1 MKMKLG
7 ATWCYLLFM
16 LINHKYSLLASAKSL
31 ETQNLASCHEHVG
44 DFFKSFLN
52 VTIQPSNKV
61 GKYSKVWSTPSR
73 LLSASKPIFRMLC
86 CARSCSGGLYS
97 VCLFIAPAIHHL
109 IYIDTRSMPSVTS
122 WDVLLGFGEHF
133 PGKDYYFPVIR
144 TEAMNLNQFKS
155 RGCSKNARLTCSTF
169 LTDSRSGVASPVC
182 RDCDYT

>member
-61 GKYSKVWSTPSR
+61 GKYSKVCFDRCSTPSR
-73 LLSASKPIFRMLC
+73 LLSAIKPIFSNVMLC
-86 CARSCSGGLYS
+86 
-97 VCLFIAPAIHHL
+97 
-109 IYIDTRSMPSVTS
+109 
-122 WDVLLGFGEHF
+122 
-133 PGKDYYFPVIR
+133 
-144 TEAMNLNQFKS
+144 
-155 RGCSKNARLTCSTF
+155 
-169 LTDSRSGVASPVC
+169 
-182 RDCDYT
+182 